1 MSPAKITFI
10 KQKEVL
16 NFTSYHILVN
26 TKSNIANIYSVKK
39 PQKEH
44 VSPCFQA
51 IIL

>member
-26 TKSNIANIYSVKK
+26 TKSNIANIYIQLKNRRKSMFH
-39 PQKEH
+39 H
-44 VSPCFQA
+44 VFRS
-51 IIL
+51 